1 MSDEQPADPSPSG
14 NGPDPSPRSRC
25 TAKTKRGPCKAWPV
39 QGATVC
45 VTHGGA
51 APQVKRAAG
60 KRLAVAEWTK
70 SFGAPAEDADPSQT
84 VLDEI
89 RWSAGHVAWLR
100 ERVQEVEPEVLV
112 WGVDTEVTKGSGE
125 FPGIDITQAAKTNAW
140 VVMYGQE
147 RDRLTRMCEV
157 AHRMGIA
164 ARHVELAERVGSL
177 MADLLRGVLGDLGL
191 SEEQQQI
198 ASVAVPRHLQLI
210 GGALGGAA

>member
-1 MSDEQPADPSPSG
+1 MSDDEQPEASLSAEGPEASLSG
-14 NGPDPSPRSRC
+14 RC
-25 TAKTKRGPCKAWPV
+25 GARTKHGPCKAWPV
-39 QGATVC
+39 RGATVC

-51 APQVKRAAG
+51 TRRVKAAAG
-60 KRLAVAEWTK
+60 KRLAVAEWAK

-100 ERVQEVEPEVLV
+100 ERVQETEPEALV
-112 WGVDTEVTKGSGE
+112 WSVDTEVEKGAGE
-125 FPGIDITQAAKTNAW
+125 FTGTDTTRAAKASMW
-140 VVMYGQE
+140 VQLYGQE

-164 ARHVELAERVGSL
+164 ARQVELAERVGSL

-191 SEEQQQI
+191 SEEQQLV
-198 ASVAVPRHLQLI
+198 AAVAVPRHLQLI

>member
-1 MSDEQPADPSPSG
+1 MNDDAR
-14 NGPDPSPRSRC
+14 PDPSLPENAPDPSLPGRC

-51 APQVKRAAG
+51 APQVKAAAG
-60 KRLAVAEWTK
+60 KRLAVAEWAK

-89 RWSAGHVAWLR
+89 RWAAGHVAWLR
-100 ERVQEVEPEVLV
+100 ERVQETDPEALV
-112 WGVDTEVTKGSGE
+112 WGIESEVDRGSGPLPGVDVTK
-125 FPGIDITQAAKTNAW
+125 AAKASMW
-140 VVMYGQE
+140 VQLYGQE

-164 ARHVELAERVGSL
+164 ARQVELAERVGSL
-177 MADLLRGVLGDLGL
+177 MADLLRGVLGDLAL

-198 ASVAVPRHLQLI
+198 AATAVPRHLRLI

>member
-1 MSDEQPADPSPSG
+1 MSDDTSRDPSPSG
-14 NGPDPSPRSRC
+14 NAPDPSLPGRC

-60 KRLAVAEWTK
+60 KRLAVAEWAR

-100 ERVQEVEPEVLV
+100 ERVQETEPEALV
-112 WGVDTEVTKGSGE
+112 WGVDSEVEKGAGE
-125 FPGIDITQAAKTNAW
+125 FTGTDTTRAAKASMW
-140 VVMYGQE
+140 VQLYGQE

-164 ARHVELAERVGSL
+164 ARQVELAERVGSL
-177 MADLLRGVLGDLGL
+177 MADLLRGVLGDLSL
-191 SEEQQQI
+191 SEEQQLV
-198 ASVAVPRHLQLI
+198 AAVAVPRHLQLI

>member
-1 MSDEQPADPSPSG
+1 M
-14 NGPDPSPRSRC
+14 
-25 TAKTKRGPCKAWPV
+25 

-60 KRLAVAEWTK
+60 KRLAVAEWAK

-100 ERVQEVEPEVLV
+100 ERVQDTDPEALV
-112 WGVDTEVTKGSGE
+112 WSVESEVDRGSGPLPGVD
-125 FPGIDITQAAKTNAW
+125 ITTSAKANMW
-140 VVMYGQE
+140 VQLYGQE

-164 ARHVELAERVGSL
+164 ARQVELAERVGSL
-177 MADLLRGVLGDLGL
+177 MADLLRGVLGDLDL

-198 ASVAVPRHLQLI
+198 ASAAVPRHLRLV
-210 GGALGGAA
+210 GSALGGAA

>member
-1 MSDEQPADPSPSG
+1 MSDDEQHEASLSAESPEASLSG
-14 NGPDPSPRSRC
+14 RC
-25 TAKTKRGPCKAWPV
+25 GARTKHGPCKAWPV
-39 QGATVC
+39 RGAKVC

-51 APQVKRAAG
+51 TRRVKAAAG
-60 KRLAVAEWTK
+60 KRLAVAEWAK

-100 ERVQEVEPEVLV
+100 ERVQETEPEALV
-112 WGVDTEVTKGSGE
+112 WGVDSEVDKGSGE
-125 FPGIDITQAAKTNAW
+125 FKGVDVTTSAKASMW
-140 VVMYGQE
+140 VQLYGQE

-164 ARHVELAERVGSL
+164 ARQVELAERVGSL
-177 MADLLRGVLGDLGL
+177 MADLLRGVLGDLAL
-191 SEEQQQI
+191 TEQQQQI
-198 ASVAVPRHLQLI
+198 ASAAVPRHLRLI